1 MNRNIWQGKY
11 REIRGGVKREWG
23 KFTNNDRQ
31 RLEGE
36 VDRVLGM
43 VQQRYGYTRERAAN
57 EIEHY
62 VGQYGKRA
70 KATVSETVDQWRGRR
85 SSSSSFPWSL
95 VAIGLVGIVVYLS
108 RFWWP
113 QRTSTQNSAQRHAE
127 REARRASERDEVD
140 ERSWESFPAS
150 DPPASW

>member
-11 REIRGGVKREWG
+11 RQIRGEVKREWG
-23 KFTNNDRQ
+23 KFTNNDRH

-43 VQQRYGYTRERAAN
+43 VQQRYGYTRERAAD

-62 VGQYGKRA
+62 VGRYGKRA
-70 KATVSETVDQWRGRR
+70 KATVSETVDQWRGRQ
-85 SSSSSFPWSL
+85 SSSFPWNL
-95 VAIGLVGIVVYLS
+95 VAIGLIGIVAYLS
-108 RFWWP
+108 RFWWS
-113 QRTSTQNSAQRHAE
+113 QFTSTQTAAQQKTAREE
-127 REARRASERDEVD
+127 RRRARERDDVD

>member
-11 REIRGGVKREWG
+11 RQIRGEVKREWG
-23 KFTNNDRQ
+23 KFTNNDRH

-36 VDRVLGM
+36 VDRLLGM
-43 VQQRYGYTRERAAN
+43 VQQRYGYTRERAAD

-62 VGQYGKRA
+62 VGRYGKRA
-70 KATVSETVDQWRGRR
+70 KATVSETVDQWRGRQ
-85 SSSSSFPWSL
+85 SSSFPWSL
-95 VAIGLVGIVVYLS
+95 VAIGLVGVVVYLS
-108 RFWWP
+108 RFWWS
-113 QRTSTQNSAQRHAE
+113 QFTSTQTSAQQKTAREE
-127 REARRASERDEVD
+127 RRRARERDDVD